1 MSVSIE
7 SQYSFEIW
15 VICMGIPHEN
25 GISKESIQNHIMGK
39 KEEVGFN
46 FWIEEEEEEENLNLN
61 LLMFEN

>member
-1 MSVSIE
+1 
-7 SQYSFEIW
+7 
-15 VICMGIPHEN
+15 MGIPHEN
-25 GISKESIQNHIMGK
+25 GISKESFQNHIMGK